1 MLAHDVMKPSMIDI
15 SDAQLA
21 QDTLAGDKE
30 AFELLVQR
38 YQTPI
43 FGFVRHFLGDYDQA
57 CDVTQQVF
65 VRLYT
70 SLATLRKGE
79 PFKAWLFQVA
89 RYCCIDELRR
99 QRRQAIP
106 FSQMEAD
113 YKEEDTF
120 SIDDIPDPHRSL
132 EDEQEHRDVQ
142 RTLLKAIADL
152 PPKFRAVVT
161 LRYAAQLKFSEIGRT
176 LNMPEPTAKTYF
188 ARARL
193 LLRKALE
200 EQKETLLTT
209 Y

>member
-1 MLAHDVMKPSMIDI
+1 MLAQDTLKQSRTDL

-21 QDTLAGDKE
+21 QLILAGDQS
-30 AFELLVQR
+30 AFESLVER

-43 FGFVRHFLGDYDQA
+43 FSFVLHFLSDYDLA
-57 CDVTQQVF
+57 CDITQQVF
-65 VRLYT
+65 VRLYI
-70 SLATLRKGE
+70 SLAKLRTGE

-106 FSQMEAD
+106 FSQMEPE
-113 YKEEDTF
+113 YRGEDTF
-120 SIDDIPDPHRSL
+120 SFDDIPDSHISL
-132 EDEQEHRDVQ
+132 EEEQEQRDVQ
-142 RTLLKAIADL
+142 RTLLSAIAEL

-188 ARARL
+188 ARARA
-193 LLRKALE
+193 LLRKSLE
-200 EQKETLLTT
+200 MEKDQLLAN
-209 Y
+209 